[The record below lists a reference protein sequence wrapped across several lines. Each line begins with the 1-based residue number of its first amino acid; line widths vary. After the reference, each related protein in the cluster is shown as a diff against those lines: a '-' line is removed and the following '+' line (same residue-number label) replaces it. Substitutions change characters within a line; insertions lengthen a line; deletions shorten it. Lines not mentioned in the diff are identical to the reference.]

1 MNIMG
6 KHRIRHL
13 PALEE
18 SKVLG
23 FISATELLLLTVS
36 EKDHIIE

>member
-1 MNIMG
+1 MG

-13 PALEE
+13 PALEK
-18 SKVLG
+18 SNVLG